1 MSERT
6 VQRTDSGVIE
16 ESLIDPAVF
25 AVLFDRYYERIWR
38 YACRRAGPAIADEL
52 ASETFVRAF
61 AARARYDRGWVDAS
75 AWLYG
80 IVTNLLRGHRRA
92 EARRMRA
99 YARAAEPAET
109 AGGLDGVEQ
118 RVDAAAR
125 AADVASALASLKPA
139 DRDAVLL
146 LALADLDYE
155 AIAIATG
162 VPVGTVRSRLSRA
175 RRQLQDKLGLAQ
187 ASASRT
193 TERSHP

>member
-1 MSERT
+1 
-6 VQRTDSGVIE
+6 VIE
-16 ESLIDPAVF
+16 GSLIDPAVF
-25 AVLFDRYYERIWR
+25 AVLFDRHYERIWR
-38 YACRRAGPAIADEL
+38 YACRRAGPAVADEL

-61 AARARYDRGWVDAS
+61 ASRAQYDRGRLDAS
-75 AWLYG
+75 PWLYG
-80 IVTNLLRGHRRA
+80 IATNLLRGHRRA

-99 YARAAEPAET
+99 YARAAEPAESH
-109 AGGLDGVEQ
+109 GGLDGVER
-118 RVDAAAR
+118 RVDAAACAPR
-125 AADVASALASLKPA
+125 VAAALASLKPA

-175 RRQLQDKLGLAQ
+175 RRQLQHELGLAQ
-187 ASASRT
+187 ASASAT

>member
-1 MSERT
+1 MDERN
-6 VQRTDSGVIE
+6 VQRSDSGVIE

-25 AVLFDRYYERIWR
+25 AVLFDRHYDRIWR
-38 YACRRAGPAIADEL
+38 YACRRAGPAVADEL

-61 AARARYDRGWVDAS
+61 AARAQYDRGRLDAS
-75 AWLYG
+75 PWLYG
-80 IVTNLLRGHRRA
+80 IATNLLRGHRRA

-99 YARAAEPAET
+99 YARAVEPAE
-109 AGGLDGVEQ
+109 AHGGLDGVER
-118 RVDAAAR
+118 RVDAAACAPQV
-125 AADVASALASLKPA
+125 AAALASLNPA

-155 AIAIATG
+155 AIATATG

-175 RRQLQDKLGLAQ
+175 RRQLQHELGLAQ
-187 ASASRT
+187 ASASAT

>member
-1 MSERT
+1 MNERT

-25 AVLFDRYYERIWR
+25 AVLFDRHYERIWR

-61 AARARYDRGWVDAS
+61 AARARYDRDRLDAS
-75 AWLYG
+75 PWLYG

-109 AGGLDGVEQ
+109 PGGLDGVEQ

-125 AADVASALASLKPA
+125 AAGVAAALASLKPA

-162 VPVGTVRSRLSRA
+162 VPVGTVRSRLNRA
-175 RRQLQDKLGLAQ
+175 RRQLQNKLGVAQ
-187 ASASRT
+187 ASAGRA

>member
-1 MSERT
+1 MNERT

-25 AVLFDRYYERIWR
+25 AVLFDRHYERIWR

-61 AARARYDRGWVDAS
+61 AARARYDRGRVDAS
-75 AWLYG
+75 PWLYG

-125 AADVASALASLKPA
+125 APGVAAALAGLKPA

-155 AIAIATG
+155 AIAIATA

-175 RRQLQDKLGLAQ
+175 RRQLQDKLGLAE

>member
-1 MSERT
+1 MGERS
-6 VQRTDSGVIE
+6 VQGSDSGVIE

-25 AVLFDRYYERIWR
+25 AVLFDRHYERIWR
-38 YACRRAGPAIADEL
+38 YACRRAGPAVADEL

-61 AARARYDRGWVDAS
+61 AARAQYDRGRLDAS
-75 AWLYG
+75 PWLYG
-80 IVTNLLRGHRRA
+80 IATNLLRGHRRA

-99 YARAAEPAET
+99 YARAAEPAESP
-109 AGGLDGVEQ
+109 GGLDGVER
-118 RVDAAAR
+118 RVDAAACAPR
-125 AADVASALASLKPA
+125 VAAALASLKPA

-146 LALADLDYE
+146 LALGDLGYE

-175 RRQLQDKLGLAQ
+175 RRQLQHELGLAQ
-187 ASASRT
+187 ASASAT